1 MTAHTAAEPPQNP
14 IEALVAENT
23 RLRRRLHRER
33 LIRREAEQ
41 IAEQGL
47 RDLYQR
53 QQRLE
58 TISLLAQRFSAAL
71 TPKDIGTALSE
82 QLLNGAGATAL
93 GLGLLD
99 SRRNELEW
107 VAVSGFSPGSRDE
120 FDRKLMLSERTVC
133 TDAIR
138 SDQPVVMRTS
148 VEYSQTYPDAARV
161 SLLDGA
167 ESTVGWPLTAGGSP
181 IGVLLLAWSEPQ
193 PLDTAQRAFISAVAT
208 MVSQALVRARLYVD
222 EHARAAVLQSAVLPS
237 RAERIPGID
246 ICVTYE
252 PADPAHGVGGDWYDV
267 MPLPGNRTY
276 LAVGDVIGHGLAAVE
291 DMAQIRS
298 AGRALAHR
306 GLPPAKLLT
315 ELNRF
320 TRDVSHGK
328 FATMA
333 VAIFDRD
340 EGVLSY
346 CTAGHPPPI
355 LRRSDGAEVE
365 RLSDGHGP
373 VLGPV
378 RDATYAER
386 GTRVRPGDILVMYTD
401 GLVERRDRDIETGIA
416 EVERITAG
424 RDPAAGAGAGA
435 GAGQQCGLFRNL
447 LSTRNRED
455 DVCVAAFRFNDDPRV
470 AQA

>member
-1 MTAHTAAEPPQNP
+1 MTTQTAAEPPRDP
-14 IEALVAENT
+14 AEALIAENT
-23 RLRRRLHRER
+23 RLSQRLHRER

-71 TPKDIGTALSE
+71 TPQDIGAVLAQ
-82 QLLNGAGATAL
+82 QLLSGAGATAL
-93 GLGLLD
+93 GLGLVD
-99 SRRNELEW
+99 SRRDDMEW
-107 VAVSGFSPGSRDE
+107 VTLSGLSPATADDFARRLPMNEPTVSA
-120 FDRKLMLSERTVC
+120 
-133 TDAIR
+133 DAIR
-138 SDQPVVMRTS
+138 SGQPIVIRTS
-148 VEYSQTYPDAARV
+148 AEYAQTYPAESGV
-161 SLLDGA
+161 THLNGP
-167 ESTVGWPLTAGGSP
+167 ESTVGWPLTAGGTP
-181 IGVLLLAWSEPQ
+181 IGVLLLGWSEPQ

-222 EHARAAVLQSAVLPS
+222 EHARAAVLQSAVLPNQV
-237 RAERIPGID
+237 EQIPGID

-291 DMAQIRS
+291 DMAQIRG

-320 TRDVSHGK
+320 TRDVSNGK
-328 FATMA
+328 FATMV

-355 LRRSDGAEVE
+355 LRRSDTAEVE

-378 RDATYAER
+378 RDAAYAER
-386 GTRVRPGDILVMYTD
+386 VTRVRPGDVLVMYTD

-416 EVERITAG
+416 EVERITSDW
-424 RDPAAGAGAGA
+424 DPGAEG
-435 GAGQQCGLFRNL
+435 GAGQQCGLFLKL

-455 DVCVAAFRFNDDPRV
+455 DVCVAAFRFNDDPQVGR
-470 AQA
+470 A

>member
-1 MTAHTAAEPPQNP
+1 MTTQTAAEPPRDP
-14 IEALVAENT
+14 AEALIAENT
-23 RLRRRLHRER
+23 RLSQRLHRER

-71 TPKDIGTALSE
+71 TPQDIGAVLAQ
-82 QLLNGAGATAL
+82 QLLSGAGATAL
-93 GLGLLD
+93 GLGLVD
-99 SRRNELEW
+99 SRRDDMEW
-107 VAVSGFSPGSRDE
+107 VTLSGLSPATADDFARRLPMNEPTVS
-120 FDRKLMLSERTVC
+120 

-138 SDQPVVMRTS
+138 SGQPIVIRTS
-148 VEYSQTYPDAARV
+148 AEYAQTYPAESGV
-161 SLLDGA
+161 THLNGA
-167 ESTVGWPLTAGGSP
+167 ESTVGWPLTAGGTP
-181 IGVLLLAWSEPQ
+181 IGVLLLGWSEPQ

-222 EHARAAVLQSAVLPS
+222 EHARAAVLQSAVLPNQV
-237 RAERIPGID
+237 EQIPGID

-291 DMAQIRS
+291 DMAQIRG

-320 TRDVSHGK
+320 TRDVSNGK
-328 FATMA
+328 FATMV

-355 LRRSDGAEVE
+355 LRRSDTAEVE

-378 RDATYAER
+378 RDAAYAER
-386 GTRVRPGDILVMYTD
+386 VTRVRPGDVLVMYTD

-416 EVERITAG
+416 EVERITSDW
-424 RDPAAGAGAGA
+424 DPGAEG
-435 GAGQQCGLFRNL
+435 GAGQQCGLFLKL

-455 DVCVAAFRFNDDPRV
+455 DVCVAAFRFNDDPQVGR
-470 AQA
+470 A

>member
-1 MTAHTAAEPPQNP
+1 MTTPIVAEPPQDP
-14 IEALVAENT
+14 IEALIAENA
-23 RLRRRLHRER
+23 RLSRRLHRER

-47 RDLYQR
+47 RDLYLR

-58 TISLLAQRFSAAL
+58 TISLLAQRLSAAL
-71 TPKDIGTALSE
+71 TPQDIGTALSE
-82 QLLNGAGATAL
+82 QLLNGAGATAV
-93 GLGLLD
+93 GLGLVN
-99 SRRNELEW
+99 SRGHDLEW

-120 FDRKLMLSERTVC
+120 FDRRLPLSERTVC
-133 TDAIR
+133 SDAIR
-138 SDQPVVMRTS
+138 SGQPVVIRTS
-148 VEYSQTYPDAARV
+148 AEYAQTYPDTAGV
-161 SLLDGA
+161 SLLNGA
-167 ESTVGWPLTAGGSP
+167 ESTVGWPLSTGGTP
-181 IGVLLLAWSEPQ
+181 IGVLLLTWSEPQ
-193 PLDTAQRAFISAVAT
+193 PLDAAQLAFISAVAT

-222 EHARAAVLQSAVLPS
+222 EHARAAVLQSAVLPN
-237 RAERIPGID
+237 RVERIPGID
-246 ICVTYE
+246 VCVTYE

-306 GLPPAKLLT
+306 GLAPAKLLT

-333 VAIFDRD
+333 VAIYDRD
-340 EGVLSY
+340 ESVLSY
-346 CTAGHPPPI
+346 STAGHPPPI
-355 LRRSDGAEVE
+355 LRRSDSAEVE

-373 VLGPV
+373 VLGPM
-378 RDATYAER
+378 RDAAYTEC
-386 GTRVRPGDILVMYTD
+386 GTRVRAGDILVMYTD

-416 EVERITAG
+416 EVERITSG
-424 RDPAAGAGAGA
+424 WDPAADAGS
-435 GAGQQCGLFRNL
+435 GQQCGLFRDL

-455 DVCVAAFRFNDDPRV
+455 DVCVAAFRFNDHVPLGGR
-470 AQA
+470 A

>member
-1 MTAHTAAEPPQNP
+1 MTTQTAAEPPRDP
-14 IEALVAENT
+14 AEALIAENT
-23 RLRRRLHRER
+23 RLSQRLHRER

-71 TPKDIGTALSE
+71 TPQDIGAVLAQ
-82 QLLNGAGATAL
+82 QLLSGAGATAL
-93 GLGLLD
+93 GLGLVD
-99 SRRNELEW
+99 SRRDDMEW
-107 VAVSGFSPGSRDE
+107 VILSGLSPATADDFARRLPMNEPTVS
-120 FDRKLMLSERTVC
+120 

-138 SDQPVVMRTS
+138 SGQPIVIRTS
-148 VEYSQTYPDAARV
+148 AEYAQTYPAESGV
-161 SLLDGA
+161 THLNGA
-167 ESTVGWPLTAGGSP
+167 ESTVGWPLTAGGTP
-181 IGVLLLAWSEPQ
+181 IGVLLLGWSEPQ

-222 EHARAAVLQSAVLPS
+222 EHARAAVLQSAVLPNQV
-237 RAERIPGID
+237 EQIPGID

-291 DMAQIRS
+291 DMAQIRG

-320 TRDVSHGK
+320 TRDVSNGK
-328 FATMA
+328 FATMV

-355 LRRSDGAEVE
+355 LRRSDTAEVE

-378 RDATYAER
+378 RDAAYAER
-386 GTRVRPGDILVMYTD
+386 VTRVRPGDVLVMYTD

-416 EVERITAG
+416 EVERITSDW
-424 RDPAAGAGAGA
+424 DPGAEG
-435 GAGQQCGLFRNL
+435 GAGQQCGLFLKL

-455 DVCVAAFRFNDDPRV
+455 DVCVAAFRFNDDPQVGR
-470 AQA
+470 A

>member
-1 MTAHTAAEPPQNP
+1 MTTQTAAEPPRDP
-14 IEALVAENT
+14 AEALIAENT
-23 RLRRRLHRER
+23 RLSQRLHRER

-71 TPKDIGTALSE
+71 TPQDIGAVLAQ
-82 QLLNGAGATAL
+82 QLLSGAGATAL
-93 GLGLLD
+93 GLGLVD
-99 SRRNELEW
+99 SRRDDMEW
-107 VAVSGFSPGSRDE
+107 VTLSGLSPATADDFARRLPMNEPTVSA
-120 FDRKLMLSERTVC
+120 
-133 TDAIR
+133 DAIR
-138 SDQPVVMRTS
+138 SGQPIVIRTS
-148 VEYSQTYPDAARV
+148 AEYAQTYPAESGV
-161 SLLDGA
+161 THLNGA
-167 ESTVGWPLTAGGSP
+167 ESTVGWPLTAGGTP
-181 IGVLLLAWSEPQ
+181 IGVLLLGWSEPQ

-222 EHARAAVLQSAVLPS
+222 EHARAAVLQSAVLPNQV
-237 RAERIPGID
+237 EQIPGID

-291 DMAQIRS
+291 DMAQIRG

-320 TRDVSHGK
+320 TRDVSNGK
-328 FATMA
+328 FATMV

-355 LRRSDGAEVE
+355 LRRSDTAEVE

-378 RDATYAER
+378 RDAAYAER
-386 GTRVRPGDILVMYTD
+386 VTRVRPGDVLVMYTD

-416 EVERITAG
+416 EVERITSDW
-424 RDPAAGAGAGA
+424 DPGAEG
-435 GAGQQCGLFRNL
+435 GAGQQCGLFLKL

-455 DVCVAAFRFNDDPRV
+455 DVCVAAFRFNDDPQVGR
-470 AQA
+470 A